1 MSAGAS
7 TTLPG
12 TPPPSA
18 PVPPVGWAD
27 DPAVVAVVF
36 ALKTFLAG
44 LLALFLEFWLELDEP
59 RWALLTVF
67 IVSQPDSG
75 LVLAKGFHRILG
87 TIGGLLVSIVLV
99 FGLSQYGDLF
109 LAAVALW
116 IALCT
121 FAAGALRNFASYGFL
136 LAGYSV
142 AVVGIPAA
150 VHTDQA
156 FPILLARFTEIILG
170 IVCASLVSRLV
181 FPRDLMPKLVALVH
195 ALRLRAERLG
205 AAITRLDWQDL
216 AGERRQFLADF
227 AAVETTRASAYR
239 ARLLVGSRGR
249 SPDRNKLRW
258 LSMQLVCGFRDLAT
272 LIASALEFVRRR
284 QARAI
289 AAGDRSGSVW

>member
-44 LLALFLEFWLELDEP
+44 LLALFLAFWLELDEP

-75 LVLAKGFHRILG
+75 LVLAKGFYRILG

-121 FAAGALRNFASYGFL
+121 FAASALRNFASYGFL

-150 VHTDQA
+150 VNPDQA

-216 AGERRQFLADF
+216 AGERRQFLP
-227 AAVETTRASAYR
+227 TSPRSRQR
-239 ARLLVGSRGR
+239 ARPRILKAPRPAFVTALCASWRTR
-249 SPDRNKLRW
+249 PCTSAPWPRLRPAERA
-258 LSMQLVCGFRDLAT
+258 RDLLLT
-272 LIASALEFVRRR
+272 CRRSR
-284 QARAI
+284 I
-289 AAGDRSGSVW
+289 